1 MISSHKYVSL
11 EYVAPY
17 NVWQVS
23 GGELEAIGNTNML
36 CVVGDALIQVKQRTH
51 IFKCVTSTQLQCC
64 KQQRN

>member
-1 MISSHKYVSL
+1 MRKFITSSYSTVSSD
-11 EYVAPY
+11 VPSY

-51 IFKCVTSTQLQCC
+51 IFKCVTSTQLQTLLL
-64 KQQRN
+64 